1 MGEHISTILC
11 AFFVLVQAIV
21 VAWFNYNQKAHQK
34 NGLLRKTKK
43 LIDASCSIIGV
54 SETDSMPVTCDLN
67 TYRSG
72 DGFKLNISNVAVGNG
87 GEMNS
92 IVETVISEL
101 IESYPMD

>member
-1 MGEHISTILC
+1 M
-11 AFFVLVQAIV
+11 
-21 VAWFNYNQKAHQK
+21 
-34 NGLLRKTKK
+34 
-43 LIDASCSIIGV
+43 GV
-54 SETDSMPVTCDLN
+54 SVTDSMPVTYDFN

-72 DGFKLNISNVAVGNG
+72 YGFKLNISNVAVGNG